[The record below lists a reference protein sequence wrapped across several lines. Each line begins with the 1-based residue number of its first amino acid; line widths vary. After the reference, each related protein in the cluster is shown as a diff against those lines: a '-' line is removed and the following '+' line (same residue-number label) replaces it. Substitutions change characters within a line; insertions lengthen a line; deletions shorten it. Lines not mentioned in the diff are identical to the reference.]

1 MKRFMSKKS
10 IQKIMILIVIVLSFN
25 FVMPT
30 YSRADF
36 GGVLFD
42 PLVDLVA
49 GIGDAVLAALQYFMY
64 DGGAS
69 LNGQNVFS
77 LSVPNKAFSPQDFG
91 VSASEGEINTKVS
104 EEYLA
109 ELGWWTS
116 AINWIEDAWNWFWGN
131 TKSDFEE
138 ATEDSPYGIPVVRY
152 SPEEIF
158 SNNVP
163 ALDANFI
170 TPKQW
175 GVAEQNER
183 SVTQII
189 HDTIASWYVT
199 LRNLA
204 IIALLSVLLYVGIR
218 IVISSTAADKAKY
231 KQMLMDWLV
240 ALCILFF
247 LHYVMTFIL
256 TLTETITDGIAN
268 STEDIVVGIY
278 DENGS
283 IVKNYW
289 DEELIYKTDLT
300 GLCRLKVQSRDLTE
314 KLVYLIMYIALVI
327 YTVMFTWTYVKR
339 AIIMAFLTLVAPL
352 ISITYPI
359 DKISD
364 GKAQAFNIWLR
375 EFIFNA
381 LLQPFHLLIYT
392 IFLGSSIEIAT
403 ENPIFAILFLA
414 FISPAEKLLRKMF
427 GFDKSETTGGLNTA
441 AGLLGGAAVLK
452 TAGNLAG
459 RIGKSSK
466 GNAGGK
472 AGKGVRT
479 KNTGN
484 NTSSSESTSV
494 TSAFSNA
501 GNRGRKSQQTK
512 KRNKTWTENDQ
523 RGITGWAFDNLKEA
537 VGNSPIGKAG
547 RAIKNSKFV
556 RTIGNGARKVR
567 NIPRIV
573 PKPVRNTIRRAV
585 GTVGTAGRLAGRAA
599 VGTLKFAGKTA
610 VTGLGAGLGATVGL
624 AAGITG
630 DDLEDVMKLGATGAG
645 IGAAGAAG
653 ISAGAST
660 MIRTVPETGRNIR
673 NLYEETTYGVKG
685 AALRQQAR
693 ELMNNKSYEEEIR
706 KTLEKQY
713 EELGKE
719 GKPTSKEIKVAM
731 RAGTEYANANVTDIK
746 IIAKAVASEDKFR
759 MELEQDGITGEDAV
773 RGARYNGIAAAK
785 IAQGLQPK
793 DMRDE
798 KSMNGIRDALKE
810 QVMRKGNL
818 SEEEATKQSEKAL
831 GRIKEVRG
839 TF

>member
-10 IQKIMILIVIVLSFN
+10 IQKIVILIVIVLSFN
-25 FVMPT
+25 FIMPT

-36 GGVLFD
+36 GGVLFE

-77 LSVPNKAFSPQDFG
+77 VSVPNKAFSPQDFG
-91 VSASEGEINTKVS
+91 LNASAGEINTQVS
-104 EEYLA
+104 EENLD
-109 ELGWWTS
+109 EVGWWTS
-116 AINWIEDAWNWFWGN
+116 FTNWVSDGWDWFWGN

-138 ATEDSPYGIPVVRY
+138 ATEDSPYGIPIVRY

-158 SNNVP
+158 SNRVP

-170 TPKQW
+170 TPKPW
-175 GVAEQNER
+175 GVQEQDER
-183 SVTQII
+183 SVTQLI

-218 IVISSTAADKAKY
+218 IIISSTASDKAKY
-231 KQMLMDWLV
+231 KQMLIDWLV

-278 DENGS
+278 DENNQ

-289 DEELIYKTDLT
+289 GEDLIYKTDLT

-314 KLVYLIMYIALVI
+314 KLVYLIMFIALVI

-339 AIIMAFLTLVAPL
+339 AITMAFLTLVAPL

-452 TAGNLAG
+452 TAGNLVG
-459 RIGKSSK
+459 KIGKSSK
-466 GNAGGK
+466 GNSNGGT
-472 AGKGVRT
+472 KGIRT
-479 KNTGN
+479 KNNHNAGLPNDKKDRQGIFGAAAEKMKEKIGNTRVAQAIGN
-484 NTSSSESTSV
+484 N
-494 TSAFSNA
+494 
-501 GNRGRKSQQTK
+501 K
-512 KRNKTWTENDQ
+512 
-523 RGITGWAFDNLKEA
+523 L
-537 VGNSPIGKAG
+537 
-547 RAIKNSKFV
+547 V
-556 RTIGNGARKVR
+556 RTVKSGASAIR
-567 NIPRIV
+567 NIPNIM
-573 PKPVRNTIRRAV
+573 PKPLKNTIRRAV
-585 GTVGTAGRLAGRAA
+585 GTVGAAGRLTGKA
-599 VGTLKFAGKTA
+599 VLGTAKFAGKVGTA
-610 VTGLGAGLGATVGL
+610 AVGAGLGATIGL

-630 DDLEDVMKLGATGAG
+630 DNLEDVLTSGLTGTTIGMAGVPAGVSAIGNATRRTITTTIPNIAREARDTYE
-645 IGAAGAAG
+645 IGAYGRDGAA
-653 ISAGAST
+653 
-660 MIRTVPETGRNIR
+660 M
-673 NLYEETTYGVKG
+673 
-685 AALRQQAR
+685 RQRAR
-693 ELMNNKSYEEEIR
+693 ELMQDKSYEDAI
-706 KTLEKQY
+706 KKALNEKY
-713 EELGKE
+713 KELGKE
-719 GKPTSKEIKVAM
+719 GSPTTKEIRVAM
-731 RAGTEYANANVTDIK
+731 RAGTEYANADVTDVK
-746 IIAKAVASEDKFR
+746 IIAKAVAAEDKFR
-759 MELEQDGITGEDAV
+759 VELEQDGIKGEEAIK
-773 RGARYNGIAAAK
+773 GARHNGIAAAK

-810 QVMRKGNL
+810 QLRNKGNL
-818 SEEEATKQSEKAL
+818 SEKEADKQSEKAL
-831 GRIKEVRG
+831 GRIKEIRG
-839 TF
+839 PF

>member
-459 RIGKSSK
+459 KIGKNSK
-466 GNAGGK
+466 GNTGGGK
-472 AGKGVRT
+472 AGRGVRT

-494 TSAFSNA
+494 TSAFGKA
-501 GNRGRKSQQTK
+501 GNKGRQSQQTK

-556 RTIGNGARKVR
+556 RTIGSGARKVR
-567 NIPRIV
+567 NLPRIV
-573 PKPVRNTIRRAV
+573 PKPIRNSIRRAV

-610 VTGLGAGLGATVGL
+610 VTGIGAGLGATVGL

-645 IGAAGAAG
+645 IGAAGV
-653 ISAGAST
+653 SAGASA
-660 MIRTVPETGRNIR
+660 MIRAVPETGRNIR
-673 NLYEETTYGVKG
+673 NLYEETTYGANG
-685 AALRQQAR
+685 AALRQQTR
-693 ELMNNKSYEEEIR
+693 ELMKDKSYEEEI
-706 KTLEKQY
+706 KKSLEKKY

-719 GKPTSKEIKVAM
+719 GKPSSREIKVAM
-731 RAGTEYANANVTDIK
+731 RAGTEYANAGIPDIK
-746 IIAKAVASEDKFR
+746 VISKAVALEDKYR
-759 MELEQDGITGEDAV
+759 IELEQEGITGQEGVQKARERSIAV
-773 RGARYNGIAAAK
+773 AK
-785 IAQGLQPK
+785 IANGLQPK
-793 DMRDE
+793 DIRDE
-798 KSMNGIRDALKE
+798 KTMNGVRNALKD
-810 QVMRKGNL
+810 QLMSKGNL
-818 SEEEATKQSEKAL
+818 SEEEANKQSEKVL
-831 GRIKEVRG
+831 QNVKEVRG
-839 TF
+839 SF